1 MPLKQNC
8 KVSQSSRTKGEV
20 KKWWRHVNLSDR
32 SINSV
37 SIILSVTSPCLPCDP
52 RRGSRNF
59 SKGGGGLRRKILEE
73 KCLLIHVSTRV
84 HIKTRQ
90 TYNSFS
96 LLPFQEDCLLFCTL
110 FYYSLFVLKFEMGGC
125 NPRNPPLDPPM
136 YFTSKR
142 CIKLTKRES
151 TLKYTV
157 RPNST
162 FFSLSHMD
170 SKSWKPTCVCET
182 QMPPD
187 NDKL

>member
-73 KCLLIHVSTRV
+73 KCLLIHVLTRV

-90 TYNSFS
+90 TYNSSS
-96 LLPFQEDCLLFCTL
+96 LLPFQEDCFLFFLLYFNTL
-110 FYYSLFVLKFEMGGC
+110 FYFWNL
-125 NPRNPPLDPPM
+125 NPPPPLDPPM
-136 YFTSKR
+136 GPRQKIYNLY
-142 CIKLTKRES
+142 INNV
-151 TLKYTV
+151 Y
-157 RPNST
+157 
-162 FFSLSHMD
+162 M
-170 SKSWKPTCVCET
+170 
-182 QMPPD
+182 
-187 NDKL
+187 